1 MGILRPST
9 SARADPR
16 ASQINKHM
24 RIHACIMYL
33 YVYTERL
40 TITHTRVDVYTIG
53 TTRTHIKSCPSR
65 PPPHTH
71 TPCNIE
77 PCVHARASMHGSQ
90 RDHRYR
96 VLRAHAPWRTHVL
109 YILCHPML
117 TGSRS
122 SHSATSSMTHRG
134 SSNPT
139 SKDGRFGIILIALT
153 SYDTWTGIQKA

>member
-1 MGILRPST
+1 MCDGLSYMGILRPST

-65 PPPHTH
+65 PPPTH

-109 YILCHPML
+109 YILWHPML
-117 TGSRS
+117 EGSRS
-122 SHSATSSMTHRG
+122 SHSATGSTTHRG
-134 SSNPT
+134 TSNPT
-139 SKDGRFGIILIALT
+139 SEECRFGIILIAFA
-153 SYDTWTGIQKA
+153 S

>member
-1 MGILRPST
+1 MCDGLSCMGILRPST

-33 YVYTERL
+33 YVYTERF

-65 PPPHTH
+65 PPHTH

-96 VLRAHAPWRTHVL
+96 VLRAHAPWRTYVL
-109 YILCHPML
+109 WHPIIDV
-117 TGSRS
+117 SRS
-122 SHSATSSMTHRG
+122 SHSARG
-134 SSNPT
+134 STTYRGTSNPT
-139 SKDGRFGIILIALT
+139 SVEGRFGIILIAFA
-153 SYDTWTGIQKA
+153 S